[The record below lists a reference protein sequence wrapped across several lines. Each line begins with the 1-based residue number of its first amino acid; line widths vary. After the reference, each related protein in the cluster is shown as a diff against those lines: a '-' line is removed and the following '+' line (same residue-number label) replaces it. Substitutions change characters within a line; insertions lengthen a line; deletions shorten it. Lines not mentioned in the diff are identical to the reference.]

1 MVSSVLDGMAMSAR
15 LRTYWPVLITL
26 CVSAA
31 YTLWRLS
38 SAHWDPIALAE
49 LGTVYAEGIPT
60 GSEGYDGQFAYYI
73 AVDPDP
79 YSVEEHLDV
88 PAYRYQ
94 RILYP
99 ILSRVLSGA
108 DILRIPWSLLI
119 VNLAAHV
126 IGTWAVVRLLIDYGS
141 HPRYGLIY
149 GLWVGLVATVAL
161 DLNEP
166 LAHALV
172 ATGWLAR
179 RREKYLLSA
188 TLLGLALFTKESTLL
203 FWGAALVTDLLVRK
217 EWRSVSGLIAG
228 GIAFIGW
235 QIWLWYVFGSSG
247 LGSGGGMATP
257 FELIPFMGLWRI
269 GESGIK
275 VLGLFILIFGTTI
288 ALPALWGLIASAR
301 AVRQEWG
308 TAENW
313 GLLTNSLLIVFLPFS
328 TFREPL
334 GLLRVATGFV
344 LAVILFAANRSHKR
358 ALNYGMFWI
367 SLLVV
372 LLNDI

>member
-1 MVSSVLDGMAMSAR
+1 MAINVMDGMAMSAR
-15 LRTYWPVLITL
+15 LRTYWPILITL

-31 YTLWRLS
+31 YVIWRLS
-38 SAHWDPIALAE
+38 NANWDPVALAE
-49 LGTVYAEGIPT
+49 LGTVYADGIPT
-60 GSEGYDGQFAYYI
+60 GSGGYDGQFAYYI
-73 AVDPDP
+73 ALDPDP

-99 ILSRVLSGA
+99 ILSRVLAGA
-108 DILRIPWSLLI
+108 TSSLIPWSLLI
-119 VNLAAHV
+119 VNLVSHA
-126 IGTWAVVRLLIDYGS
+126 IGTWAVIKLLLDYGS
-141 HPRYGLIY
+141 QPRYSLIY
-149 GLWVGLVATVAL
+149 GLWVGLIATVGL

-179 RREKYLLSA
+179 HRGKFLLSA

-228 GIAFIGW
+228 GVVFIGW
-235 QIWLWYVFGSSG
+235 QLWLWHVFGSPG
-247 LGSGGGMATP
+247 LGSGGAMATP
-257 FELIPFMGLWRI
+257 FELIPFMGMWRI
-269 GESGIK
+269 GGSGIK
-275 VLGLFILIFGTTI
+275 VLGLFILVFGTTI
-288 ALPALWGLIASAR
+288 AAPALWGLIASAR
-301 AVRQEWG
+301 AVRQEWA

-313 GLLTNSLLIVFLPFS
+313 GLLSNSLLIVFLPFS

-372 LLNDI
+372 LLNVI